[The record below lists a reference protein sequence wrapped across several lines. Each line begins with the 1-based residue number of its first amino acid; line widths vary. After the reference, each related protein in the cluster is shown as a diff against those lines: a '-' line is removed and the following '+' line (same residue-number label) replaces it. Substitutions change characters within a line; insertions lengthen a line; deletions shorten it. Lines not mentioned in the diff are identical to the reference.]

1 MLKDILAISGR
12 PGLYKLVTQSKNMWI
27 VESLNPQKRRFPV
40 PAHQK
45 VSSLADIAIYT
56 DEGEVPLYD
65 VFNAIKEKEQGQKT
79 ILNTKRATGEQFRTY
94 LAEVLPNFDRDRV
107 FVSDIKKLLNWYN
120 TLIVNDITVFQEKVE
135 TEKKAP
141 IEEEK

>member
-12 PGLYKLVTQSKNMWI
+12 PGLYKLITQSKNMWI

-56 DEGEVPLYD
+56 DEGDVPLYD
-65 VFNAIKEKEQGQKT
+65 VLNAIKDKEKGQKT
-79 ILNTKRATGEQFRTY
+79 ILNTKRATGEQFRAY
-94 LAEVLPNFDRDRV
+94 LAEVLPNFDRDKV
-107 FVSDIKKLLNWYN
+107 YVSDIKKMLNWYN
-120 TLIVNDITVFQEKVE
+120 TLLANGITTFKEVE
-135 TEKKAP
+135 EET

>member
-12 PGLYKLVTQSKNMWI
+12 PGLYKLITQSKNMWI

-56 DEGEVPLYD
+56 DEGDVPLYD
-65 VFNAIKEKEQGQKT
+65 VLNAIKDKEKGQKT
-79 ILNTKRATGEQFRTY
+79 ILNTKRATGEQFRAY
-94 LAEVLPNFDRDRV
+94 LAEVLPNFDKCNR
-107 FVSDIKKLLNWYN
+107 
-120 TLIVNDITVFQEKVE
+120 
-135 TEKKAP
+135 
-141 IEEEK
+141 

>member
-135 TEKKAP
+135 TEEKAP
-141 IEEEK
+141 VEEEK

>member
-56 DEGEVPLYD
+56 DEGEVPLHE
-65 VFNAIKEKEQGQKT
+65 VFNAIKEKEKGQKT
-79 ILNTKRATGEQFRTY
+79 ILNTKRATGEQFRSY
-94 LAEVLPNFDRDRV
+94 LAEVLPSFDRDRV

-120 TLIVNDITVFQEKVE
+120 TLIINGITLFQEAENEEIE
-135 TEKKAP
+135 T
-141 IEEEK
+141 IEEEQ

>member
-12 PGLYKLVTQSKNMWI
+12 PGLYKLITQSKNMWI
-27 VESLNPQKRRFPV
+27 VEWLNPQKRRFPV

-56 DEGEVPLYD
+56 DEGDVPLYD
-65 VFNAIKEKEQGQKT
+65 VLNAIKDKEKGQKT
-79 ILNTKRATGEQFRTY
+79 ILNTKRATGEQFRAY
-94 LAEVLPNFDRDRV
+94 LAEVLPNFDRDKV
-107 FVSDIKKLLNWYN
+107 YVSDIKKMLNWYN
-120 TLIVNDITVFQEKVE
+120 TLLANGITTFKEVE
-135 TEKKAP
+135 EET

>member
-12 PGLYKLVTQSKNMWI
+12 PGLYKLITQSKNMWI

-56 DEGEVPLYD
+56 DEGDVPLYD
-65 VFNAIKEKEQGQKT
+65 VLNAIKDKETGQKT
-79 ILNTKRATGEQFRTY
+79 ILNTKRATGEQFRAY
-94 LAEVLPNFDRDRV
+94 LAEVLPNFDRDKV
-107 FVSDIKKLLNWYN
+107 YVSDIKKMLNWYN
-120 TLIVNDITVFQEKVE
+120 TLLANGITTFKEVE
-135 TEKKAP
+135 EET